1 MGRKTKT
8 HSWHCGLLAGAAPQL
23 FARRDWAKRRGFFFQ
38 GEADELLHHLIS
50 TPFVIV
56 SCGWIVAL
64 RYLETVIINLDIIN
78 VAIHEADH
86 VFGVFKLTYSRRQ
99 FFRLMP

>member
-38 GEADELLHHLIS
+38 GEANEGGHKLNAPS
-50 TPFVIV
+50 VTAGRFRCNP
-56 SCGWIVAL
+56 VANPSESMAL
-64 RYLETVIINLDIIN
+64 YLC
-78 VAIHEADH
+78 
-86 VFGVFKLTYSRRQ
+86 
-99 FFRLMP
+99 